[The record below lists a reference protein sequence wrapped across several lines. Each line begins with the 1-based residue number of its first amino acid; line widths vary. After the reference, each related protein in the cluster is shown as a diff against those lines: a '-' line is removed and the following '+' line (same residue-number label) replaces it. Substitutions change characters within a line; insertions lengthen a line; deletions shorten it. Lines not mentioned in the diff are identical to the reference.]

1 MKPIID
7 LINVDKSFGDV
18 KALKGVSAQIM
29 EGEFF
34 SLLGPSGSVSYTHLT
49 LPTILL
55 V

>member
-34 SLLGPSGSVSYTHLT
+34 LLTWAFWLWENYFAENNRW
-49 LPTILL
+49 I
-55 V
+55 